1 MNNAAGDSPEWSEL
15 DPKISALVREIIARI
30 ADKWTLLIIEALHE
44 YPDARF
50 NQLQRMVEGI
60 SQKVLTQSL
69 RQLESDGLIQR
80 TAYAETPPRV
90 EYKLTPLGESLGE
103 AFCGVWIWA
112 ERHWEEIEASLA
124 AFAAKKMLKEKS

>member
-1 MNNAAGDSPEWSEL
+1 MSEQPKNSPEWSEL
-15 DPKISALVREIIARI
+15 DPKITALVRQVITRI
-30 ADKWTLLIIEALHE
+30 ADKWTLLIIESLHE
-44 YPDARF
+44 QPDARF

-60 SQKVLTQSL
+60 SQKVLTQTL
-69 RQLESDGLIQR
+69 RQLESDGLIER

-112 ERHWEEIEASLA
+112 EKHCEEVETARA
-124 AFAAKKMLKEKS
+124 AYAAKNGG

>member
-1 MNNAAGDSPEWSEL
+1 MNDAAENSPEWSDL
-15 DPKISALVREIIARI
+15 DPQVTRLVREIIARV
-30 ADKWTLLIIEALHE
+30 ADKWTMLIIEALHE
-44 YPDARF
+44 APNARF
-50 NQLQRMVEGI
+50 NQLQRAVDGI

-69 RQLESDGLIQR
+69 RQLESDGLVER

-112 ERHWEEIEASLA
+112 EKHCQQIEASRA
-124 AFAAKKMLKEKS
+124 AFQEKRK